1 MHSLLGYRF
10 IKNIKESVMQA
21 SLIFVSISC
30 IFPLLWA
37 FSSSLK
43 TQDTIFKDY
52 SLIPSAF
59 HWENY
64 LFVWIKAGFAVYFIN
79 TVFYTI
85 TVVLGIVIISSMAA
99 FAFSK
104 LQFYG
109 KNALYLIFL
118 STMMIP
124 VPAYF
129 VTLFFL
135 INKMH
140 WINTRAG
147 YIFPQINAGLA
158 LAIFLLKTF
167 FDKTP
172 PELEDSARIDG
183 CSKFGVY
190 RYIGLPLAKP
200 AIAVVVIFNTLTV
213 WNEFFWANLVLNDS
227 KLMPLQRGLMEFYGP
242 HFTNYPLLMAAI
254 IITVV
259 PVILVYLLMQKHII
273 KGIAAGAVK
282 G

>member
-1 MHSLLGYRF
+1 
-10 IKNIKESVMQA
+10 MQA
-21 SLIFVSISC
+21 SLEYKFAKWAKESIMHVSLISVSISC

-52 SLIPSAF
+52 SIIPASF

-64 LFVWIKAGFAVYFIN
+64 LFAWTKAGFAVYFFN
-79 TVFYTI
+79 TAFYTMTI
-85 TVVLGIVIISSMAA
+85 VLGIVIISSMAA
-99 FAFSK
+99 FAFSR
-104 LQFYG
+104 LQFYS
-109 KNALYLIFL
+109 KNVMYLLLL

-124 VPAYF
+124 VPASF
-129 VTLFFL
+129 VPLYVL
-135 INKMH
+135 VNKLG

-183 CSKFGVY
+183 CGKFGVY
-190 RYIGLPLAKP
+190 LHVAMPLAKP
-200 AIAVVVIFNTLTV
+200 AIAVVIIFNTLTI
-213 WNEFFWANLVLNDS
+213 WNEFFWANLVLNDD

-254 IITVV
+254 VITIV
-259 PVILVYLLMQKHII
+259 PVVAIYLMMQKHII
-273 KGIAAGAVK
+273 KGIAAGAIK